1 MPASLVG
8 KTSWVKTGFESHLDE
23 WGGHIITSCV
33 MLKKKKTLI
42 YISNYIYLFL
52 LEFLFTDV

>member
-1 MPASLVG
+1 MPVG

-52 LEFLFTDV
+52 LEYLFTDV

>member
-8 KTSWVKTGFESHLDE
+8 KTSRVKTGFDSHLDE

-33 MLKKKKTLI
+33 MLKKKTLI

-52 LEFLFTDV
+52 LEYLFTDV